1 MKSLIYKLIQ
11 ESKRIPDD
19 ILGTKK
25 SLAGDLVN
33 LKRDLIAS
41 HQATLITV
49 SFTSFSDPM
58 VDSFRDPFLTKF
70 SMNRRIGLLDLRPI
84 PSRMKY
90 AIWAPLSKFSSRRS
104 IPVDLQ
110 HNYFLY
116 RGGQELRSGFGIP
129 NLFGGYV
136 FLVDQ
141 DARIRWN
148 AAGFASDEELAQ
160 MHEFTCQLA
169 GLPTSIHANT

>member
-1 MKSLIYKLIQ
+1 
-11 ESKRIPDD
+11 
-19 ILGTKK
+19 LGTKK

-33 LKRDLIAS
+33 IKRDIVAA

-58 VDSFRDPFLTKF
+58 VDSFRDPFLAKY
-70 SMNRRIGLLDLRPI
+70 SMNSRVGLLDLRPI

-90 AIWAPLSKFSSRRS
+90 AIWAPLSKFSARRS

-116 RGGQELRSGFGIP
+116 RGGQELRAGLAIP

-136 FLVDQ
+136 FLVDRE
-141 DARIRWN
+141 ARIRWN
-148 AAGFASDEELAQ
+148 AAGFATEEELAQ
-160 MHEFTCQLA
+160 MHEFTHQLA
-169 GLPTSIHANT
+169 GLPSSIHANT